1 MALLIQ
7 QTLAAKQAITAP
19 SRAQAKRINTILTVS
34 ALIGMVSLS
43 ACQTAP
49 TAIKTSSLQTLP
61 SITQPTTAQRATSKQ
76 STTKQSTVQQT
87 KTQQTKTQQTKT
99 QQTTANQ
106 APVIE
111 NRNNE
116 SNDYKGDVY
125 TLEPY
130 TPPEQPTATNPL
142 TEATPVYTPSTQ
154 SPIVTQPDSHDAI
167 ILTPSREDYMI
178 PEPSLPSHSELLE
191 RARQNSQQRTHQSTA
206 NNSNLPAFRNLM
218 QVGTEQLK
226 SGNLN
231 GAESSFT
238 RAQRLAPK
246 SSAVYFY
253 LAQVALKKNQPRKAE
268 AMARRG
274 LTVAQ
279 DSNRRRALW
288 QIILQS
294 GQAQGNARVVK
305 EAKQA
310 LR

>member
-1 MALLIQ
+1 MALFIQ
-7 QTLAAKQAITAP
+7 QTVAAKQAITA
-19 SRAQAKRINTILTVS
+19 QATKQTKLINSIVTVS
-34 ALIGMVSLS
+34 ALIGMLSLS

-49 TAIKTSSLQTLP
+49 TVMTTSAVQT
-61 SITQPTTAQRATSKQ
+61 SQPINK
-76 STTKQSTVQQT
+76 
-87 KTQQTKTQQTKT
+87 
-99 QQTTANQ
+99 QTTAKQPSTATQ
-106 APVIE
+106 APIVK
-111 NRNNE
+111 NSTHATSPYE
-116 SNDYKGDVY
+116 SNDYEDEAY
-125 TLEPY
+125 EYPIEPY

-154 SPIVTQPDSHDAI
+154 SPIVTQPDSPDSPDAI

-178 PEPSLPSHSELLE
+178 SEPSIPSHNELLE
-191 RARQNSQQRTHQSTA
+191 RARQNSQQRSQQSTT

-218 QVGTEQLK
+218 QVGTGQLK
-226 SGNLN
+226 AGNLN

-253 LAQVALKKNQPRKAE
+253 LGQVALKKNQPRKAE

-274 LTVAQ
+274 LTVSQ
-279 DSNRRRALW
+279 DSSRRRALW

-294 GQAQGNARVVK
+294 GQAQGNARVIK

>member
-1 MALLIQ
+1 MALFIQ
-7 QTLAAKQAITAP
+7 QTVASKQAITA
-19 SRAQAKRINTILTVS
+19 QATKQTKQTKLINTIFTVS
-34 ALIGMVSLS
+34 AVIGMLSLS

-49 TAIKTSSLQTLP
+49 TVMKTSPVQTSP
-61 SITQPTTAQRATSKQ
+61 SVTKQPSTATQAPIVKHSTHATS
-76 STTKQSTVQQT
+76 
-87 KTQQTKTQQTKT
+87 
-99 QQTTANQ
+99 
-106 APVIE
+106 PY
-111 NRNNE
+111 E
-116 SNDYKGDVY
+116 SNDYEDEGY
-125 TLEPY
+125 EYPIEPY

-142 TEATPVYTPSTQ
+142 TEATPVYTPAETPSTQ

-167 ILTPSREDYMI
+167 IFTPSREDYMI
-178 PEPSLPSHSELLE
+178 SEPSIPSHNELLE
-191 RARQNSQQRTHQSTA
+191 RARQNSQQRSQQSTT

-218 QVGTEQLK
+218 QVGTGQLK
-226 SGNLN
+226 AGNLN

-253 LAQVALKKNQPRKAE
+253 LGQVALKKNQPRKAE

-274 LTVAQ
+274 LTVSQ
-279 DSNRRRALW
+279 DSSRRRALW

-294 GQAQGNARVVK
+294 GQAQGNARVIK

>member
-7 QTLAAKQAITAP
+7 QTVAAKQAITAP

-34 ALIGMVSLS
+34 FFIGMLSLS

-49 TAIKTSSLQTLP
+49 TAIKTSSAQTLP
-61 SITQPTTAQRATSKQ
+61 SITQPTTAQQATSKQ
-76 STTKQSTVQQT
+76 PTAKQSTA
-87 KTQQTKTQQTKT
+87 QQTKT
-99 QQTTANQ
+99 QQTTATQ
-106 APVIE
+106 APVLE
-111 NRNNE
+111 NRTNE

-125 TLEPY
+125 TIEPY

-142 TEATPVYTPSTQ
+142 TEAMPVYTPSTQ

-191 RARQNSQQRTHQSTA
+191 RARQNSQQRTQQSTA

-294 GQAQGNARVVK
+294 GQAQGNARVIK

>member
-1 MALLIQ
+1 MALFIQ
-7 QTLAAKQAITAP
+7 QTVATKQAITA
-19 SRAQAKRINTILTVS
+19 QATKQKQTRLINSIFTVS
-34 ALIGMVSLS
+34 AVIGMLSLS

-49 TAIKTSSLQTLP
+49 TVMKTSAVQT
-61 SITQPTTAQRATSKQ
+61 SQPINK
-76 STTKQSTVQQT
+76 
-87 KTQQTKTQQTKT
+87 
-99 QQTTANQ
+99 QTTAKQPSTATQ
-106 APVIE
+106 APIVK
-111 NRNNE
+111 NSTHATSPYE
-116 SNDYKGDVY
+116 SNDYEDEAY
-125 TLEPY
+125 EYPIEPY

-154 SPIVTQPDSHDAI
+154 SPIVTQPDSPDSPDAI

-178 PEPSLPSHSELLE
+178 SEPSIPSHNELLE
-191 RARQNSQQRTHQSTA
+191 RARQNSQQRSQQSTT

-218 QVGTEQLK
+218 QVGTGQLK
-226 SGNLN
+226 AGNLN

-253 LAQVALKKNQPRKAE
+253 LGQVALKKNQPRKAE

-274 LTVAQ
+274 LTVSQ
-279 DSNRRRALW
+279 DSSRRRALW

-294 GQAQGNARVVK
+294 GQAQGNARVIK

>member
-1 MALLIQ
+1 MALFIQ
-7 QTLAAKQAITAP
+7 QTVAAKQAITA
-19 SRAQAKRINTILTVS
+19 QATTQIKQTKLINSIVTVS
-34 ALIGMVSLS
+34 ALIGMLSLS

-49 TAIKTSSLQTLP
+49 TVMKTSPVQTLP
-61 SITQPTTAQRATSKQ
+61 SVTKQPSTATQAPIVKNSTHATS
-76 STTKQSTVQQT
+76 
-87 KTQQTKTQQTKT
+87 
-99 QQTTANQ
+99 
-106 APVIE
+106 PY
-111 NRNNE
+111 E
-116 SNDYKGDVY
+116 SNDYEDEAY
-125 TLEPY
+125 EYPIEPY

-142 TEATPVYTPSTQ
+142 TEATPVYTPADTPSTQ

-178 PEPSLPSHSELLE
+178 SEPSIPSHNELLE
-191 RARQNSQQRTHQSTA
+191 RARQNSQQRSQQSTT

-218 QVGTEQLK
+218 QVGTGQLK
-226 SGNLN
+226 AGNLN

-253 LAQVALKKNQPRKAE
+253 LGQVALKKNQPRKAG

-274 LTVAQ
+274 LTVSQ
-279 DSNRRRALW
+279 DSSRRRALW

-294 GQAQGNARVVK
+294 GQAQGNARVIK

>member
-1 MALLIQ
+1 MALFIQ
-7 QTLAAKQAITAP
+7 QTVAAKQAITA
-19 SRAQAKRINTILTVS
+19 QATTQIKQTKLINSIVTVS
-34 ALIGMVSLS
+34 ALIGMLSLS

-49 TAIKTSSLQTLP
+49 TVMTTSAVQT
-61 SITQPTTAQRATSKQ
+61 SQPINK
-76 STTKQSTVQQT
+76 
-87 KTQQTKTQQTKT
+87 
-99 QQTTANQ
+99 QTTAKQPSTATQ
-106 APVIE
+106 APIVK
-111 NRNNE
+111 NSTHATSPYE
-116 SNDYKGDVY
+116 SNDYEDEAY
-125 TLEPY
+125 EYPIEPY

-142 TEATPVYTPSTQ
+142 TEATPVYTPADTPSTQ
-154 SPIVTQPDSHDAI
+154 SPIVTQPDSPDAI

-178 PEPSLPSHSELLE
+178 SEPSIPSHNELLE
-191 RARQNSQQRTHQSTA
+191 RARQNSQQRSQQSTT

-218 QVGTEQLK
+218 QVGTGQLK
-226 SGNLN
+226 AGNLN

-253 LAQVALKKNQPRKAE
+253 LGQVALKKNQPRKAE

-274 LTVAQ
+274 LTVSQ
-279 DSNRRRALW
+279 DSSRRRALW

-294 GQAQGNARVVK
+294 GQAQGNARVIK

>member
-7 QTLAAKQAITAP
+7 QTITAKQASTAP
-19 SRAQAKRINTILTVS
+19 SKGQTKLINTILATS
-34 ALIGMVSLS
+34 ALISVLSLS

-49 TAIKTSSLQTLP
+49 TVIKPAPAQTSVAQKQQPTAKQPVTVTQAPIVKGDDNKYSTVP
-61 SITQPTTAQRATSKQ
+61 NTVSTQPTSTIQ
-76 STTKQSTVQQT
+76 SSE
-87 KTQQTKTQQTKT
+87 
-99 QQTTANQ
+99 A
-106 APVIE
+106 
-111 NRNNE
+111 
-116 SNDYKGDVY
+116 
-125 TLEPY
+125 
-130 TPPEQPTATNPL
+130 EQ
-142 TEATPVYTPSTQ
+142 VYTPATQ
-154 SPIVTQPDSHDAI
+154 SPIITQPDSQDTI
-167 ILTPSREDYMI
+167 ILTPSREDYI
-178 PEPSLPSHSELLE
+178 LSEPSIPSHNELLE
-191 RARQNSQQRTHQSTA
+191 RARQNSQQRSQQSTA

-218 QVGTEQLK
+218 QTGTEQLK

-231 GAESSFT
+231 AAESSFT

-279 DSNRRRALW
+279 DSTRRRNLW

-294 GQAQGNARVVK
+294 GQAQGNARVIN
-305 EAKQA
+305 EARQA

>member
-1 MALLIQ
+1 MALFIQ
-7 QTLAAKQAITAP
+7 QTVATKQAITA
-19 SRAQAKRINTILTVS
+19 QATTQIKQTKLINSIVTVS
-34 ALIGMVSLS
+34 ALIGMLSLS

-49 TAIKTSSLQTLP
+49 TVMTTSAVQT
-61 SITQPTTAQRATSKQ
+61 SQPINK
-76 STTKQSTVQQT
+76 
-87 KTQQTKTQQTKT
+87 
-99 QQTTANQ
+99 QTTAKQPSTATQ
-106 APVIE
+106 APIVK
-111 NRNNE
+111 NSTHATSPYE
-116 SNDYKGDVY
+116 SNDYEDEAY
-125 TLEPY
+125 EYPIEPY

-142 TEATPVYTPSTQ
+142 TEATPVYIPSTQ
-154 SPIVTQPDSHDAI
+154 SPIVTQPDSPDSHDAI
-167 ILTPSREDYMI
+167 IFTPSREDYMI
-178 PEPSLPSHSELLE
+178 SEPSIPSHNELLE
-191 RARQNSQQRTHQSTA
+191 RARQNSQQRSQQSTT

-226 SGNLN
+226 AGNLN

-253 LAQVALKKNQPRKAE
+253 LGQVALKKNQPRKAE

-274 LTVAQ
+274 LTVSQ
-279 DSNRRRALW
+279 DSSRRRALW

-294 GQAQGNARVVK
+294 GQAQGNARVIK

>member
-7 QTLAAKQAITAP
+7 QTITAKQANTAP
-19 SRAQAKRINTILTVS
+19 FKIARFKVALFNLQTKLMNIILTLGAAIG
-34 ALIGMVSLS
+34 ALSLS

-49 TAIKTSSLQTLP
+49 IAIKTSPAQTSVAQNQQPAAEP
-61 SITQPTTAQRATSKQ
+61 SVTATQAPIVKGDDNKYSTVPNTVPTQPTSTMQ
-76 STTKQSTVQQT
+76 SSE
-87 KTQQTKTQQTKT
+87 
-99 QQTTANQ
+99 A
-106 APVIE
+106 
-111 NRNNE
+111 
-116 SNDYKGDVY
+116 
-125 TLEPY
+125 
-130 TPPEQPTATNPL
+130 EQ
-142 TEATPVYTPSTQ
+142 VYTPATQ
-154 SPIVTQPDSHDAI
+154 SPIITQPDSQDTI
-167 ILTPSREDYMI
+167 ILTPSREDYI
-178 PEPSLPSHSELLE
+178 LSEPSIPSHNELLE
-191 RARQNSQQRTHQSTA
+191 RARQNSQQRSQQSTA

-218 QVGTEQLK
+218 QTGTEQLK

-279 DSNRRRALW
+279 DSTRRRNLW

-294 GQAQGNARVVK
+294 GQAQGNARVIN
-305 EAKQA
+305 EARQA
-310 LR
+310 LN